1 MCKFSLNFDLN
12 KLIRKI
18 YFEVVGGYEIW
29 IGYLMFLLILLD
41 NNVMVDIIC
50 IIYQLEMRNM

>member
-18 YFEVVGGYEIW
+18 YLEVVGGYEIW

>member
-18 YFEVVGGYEIW
+18 YLEVVGGYEIR

-50 IIYQLEMRNM
+50 IIY